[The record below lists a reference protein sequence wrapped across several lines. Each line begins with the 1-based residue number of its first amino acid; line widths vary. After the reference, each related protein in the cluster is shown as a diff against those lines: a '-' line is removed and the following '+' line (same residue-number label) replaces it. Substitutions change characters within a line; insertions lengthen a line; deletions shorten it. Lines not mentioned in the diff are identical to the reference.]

1 MKNLPALHFTY
12 EEATDR
18 VDSLDYDDA
27 HAYIGRGVE
36 ITWIDVD
43 TGLRRTINGAT
54 VLSINDDETMTIGA
68 LFDSYTFPVWHT
80 MEIRTIA

>member
-18 VDSLDYDDA
+18 VDSLDHDDA

-36 ITWIDVD
+36 ITWADED
-43 TGLRRTINGAT
+43 TGQWRTINGAT

-68 LFDSYTFPVWHT
+68 LFDSYTFPVWRI